1 MIKFLQGKLCL
12 AIHIAISTYCY
23 PAFCGTDDY
32 AAQSFL
38 YKVLYYYLAM
48 TGQRFVYYATW
59 CITDG
64 QVIASGLGYA
74 GKDAKTGEEKFNKIY
89 SIIIL
94 DVELGLSP

>member
-1 MIKFLQGKLCL
+1 
-12 AIHIAISTYCY
+12 
-23 PAFCGTDDY
+23 
-32 AAQSFL
+32 
-38 YKVLYYYLAM
+38 M